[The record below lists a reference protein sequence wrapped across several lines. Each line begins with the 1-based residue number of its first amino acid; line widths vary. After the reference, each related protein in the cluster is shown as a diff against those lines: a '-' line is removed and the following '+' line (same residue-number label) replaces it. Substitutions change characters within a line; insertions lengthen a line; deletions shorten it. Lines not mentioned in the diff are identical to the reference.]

1 MPIARQLRPARP
13 RAAAALALALASG
26 ALAPAAAVA
35 QDPTRVVTPTG
46 QPCSYDSCALR
57 VEDGWF
63 SRRLVRGPE
72 GTVVARLGIG
82 GPSLAG
88 IVQLSDSAV
97 AHARRYQSAQRT
109 GDVVSLLGTIGSIAA
124 LVALDDDTSTGEV
137 PPSSSPSARAS
148 TSGRGA
154 SCRAACGGTIATWSA
169 RRSGDRARRPYG
181 ATLRSAASRSWSLP
195 SPV

>member
-1 MPIARQLRPARP
+1 VTTHTPGTRQVPIARQIRPARP

-137 PPSSSPSARAS
+137 VAVNV
-148 TSGRGA
+148 GA
-154 SCRAACGGTIATWSA
+154 AVVFAIGQGFHI
-169 RRSGDRARRPYG
+169 RARRE
-181 ATLRSAASRSWSLP
+181 LSRSLWWYNRAVVGTP
-195 SPV
+195 